1 MLFIL
6 DDFDLRIAYITS
18 SLEGSGAPLPIPA
31 VTRVLR
37 NAGIHVEIFA
47 LTRRD
52 GRALAAM
59 LAEGLEVHI
68 RGGGDYDHID
78 AYRWLDKKIA
88 EFKPTL
94 IWTSVARASII
105 GLLLAKKYSLPVVC
119 WQHNASLKFSRHLLF
134 YLLRK
139 RPVMWVGDSD
149 RVAEITAKRFKVPQ
163 AKMASW
169 PLFSVN
175 PKAPQAKPW
184 NNDQIL
190 RLGSLGR
197 LHPQK
202 AYDILIDALELLKK
216 RGFISPVP
224 FEIMI
229 AGDGGD
235 REIILSKA
243 KRAGV
248 AHHIH
253 LVGFA
258 DKPQE
263 FLSSLHVYLQP
274 SRVEGFCI
282 ALHEAMQAGL
292 PVIAA
297 AVGQIS
303 YTVEEGRS
311 GWLVPP
317 GDAASLADAL
327 AKALSHPE
335 NLAAMGQVARAKV
348 TPLYSEEAFKNAG
361 ESILARL
368 SAIGIK

>member
-1 MLFIL
+1 M
-6 DDFDLRIAYITS
+6 RIAYITA
-18 SLEGSGAPLPIPA
+18 SLVGGGGPLPIPA

-37 NAGIHVEIFA
+37 NAGAHVEVFA

-52 GRALAAM
+52 GRALPAM
-59 LAEGLEVHI
+59 LADGLQVHI
-68 RGGGDYDHID
+68 REGGDYDHVN
-78 AYRWLDKKIA
+78 AYLWLDEKIA

-105 GLLLAKKYSLPVVC
+105 GLLLGRKYNVPVVC
-119 WQHNASLKFSRHLLF
+119 WQHNATLKFSRHLLF

-139 RPVMWVGDSD
+139 WPAMWIGDSD
-149 RVAEITAKRFKVPQ
+149 KVAEITAKRFNVPHE
-163 AKMASW
+163 KMATWS
-169 PLFSVN
+169 LFSVN
-175 PKAPQAKPW
+175 PNAPQAKPW
-184 NNDQIL
+184 QQGQTL

-224 FEIMI
+224 FEILI

-235 REIILSKA
+235 RESILSKA

-248 AHHIH
+248 ADKIH

-258 DKPQE
+258 DKPQD
-263 FLSSLHVYLQP
+263 FLASLHVYLQP

-292 PVIAA
+292 PVIASS
-297 AVGQIS
+297 VGQIPYS
-303 YTVEEGRS
+303 VKDKVS
-311 GWLVPP
+311 GFLVPP
-317 GDAASLADAL
+317 LDVSALADAL
-327 AKALSHPE
+327 ADALSHPE
-335 NLAAMGQVARAKV
+335 KLAKMGQAAKAQV
-348 TPLYSEEAFKNAG
+348 YPRYSAEAFKQAG
-361 ESILARL
+361 ESILNRL
-368 SAIGIK
+368 TERGVI